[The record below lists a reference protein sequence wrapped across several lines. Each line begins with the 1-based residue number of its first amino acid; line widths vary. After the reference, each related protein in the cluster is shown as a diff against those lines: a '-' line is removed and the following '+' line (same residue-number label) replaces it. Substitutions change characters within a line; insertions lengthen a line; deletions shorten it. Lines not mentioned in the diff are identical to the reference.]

1 MTQENV
7 SMEKEE
13 IKNSDTDLNDATEN
27 KKEENNDENKK
38 EIDLEE
44 LKKLCEEHICV
55 ECPVKKQME
64 EEMLRVKADADNFRK
79 RMERDKEQFL
89 KYATEKVLEDIVPVI
104 DNLELGLEHAK
115 KVEAC
120 KDIVTGI
127 EMTLNILLSTL
138 KNHGLEQIKTEIG
151 DDFDPNY
158 HEAMAQE
165 EREDM
170 PPGKI
175 SLIMQKGYKIKDRI
189 LRPAKV
195 MVSKEKE
202 DQKNEN

>member
-1 MTQENV
+1 MSQENL

-13 IKNSDTDLNDATEN
+13 IKDQEKEQDSALNEDEVN
-27 KKEENNDENKK
+27 EKENKK

-44 LKKLCEEHICV
+44 LKKMCEEHICV
-55 ECPVKKQME
+55 QCPVKKEME
-64 EEMLRVKADADNFRK
+64 DEMLRVKADADNFRK
-79 RMERDKEQFL
+79 RMERDKEQFC

-115 KVEAC
+115 KVDAC

-138 KNHGLEQIKTEIG
+138 KNHGLEQIATEIG
-151 DDFDPNY
+151 EDFDPNY
-158 HEAMAQE
+158 HEAMAQQ
-165 EREDM
+165 ERDDM
-170 PPGKI
+170 PPGKV
-175 SLIMQKGYKIKDRI
+175 SFIMQKGYKIKDRV

-195 MVSKEKE
+195 MVSKEKPE
-202 DQKNEN
+202 DKNGE

>member
-1 MTQENV
+1 M
-7 SMEKEE
+7 KEE
-13 IKNSDTDLNDATEN
+13 KKIE
-27 KKEENNDENKK
+27 KKESEKVQESNNKEEEKK
-38 EIDLEE
+38 DMPPSKEE
-44 LKKLCEEHICV
+44 LIRLCRKHLCPSCPEKKA
-55 ECPVKKQME
+55 ME
-64 EEMLRVKADADNFRK
+64 EEILRIKADADNFRK

-127 EMTLNILLSTL
+127 EMTLKILLNTL
-138 KNHGLEQIKTEIG
+138 KNHGLEPIKTDVGEN
-151 DDFDPNY
+151 FDPQV

-170 PPGKI
+170 EPGKV
-175 SLIMQKGYKIKDRI
+175 SQIMQKGYKIKDRV

-195 MVSKEKE
+195 MVSKRKE
-202 DQKNEN
+202 NSD

>member
-1 MTQENV
+1 MKEEKR
-7 SMEKEE
+7 MEGEE
-13 IKNSDTDLNDATEN
+13 IKGQEKVPVNEESNGGKTDKASER
-27 KKEENNDENKK
+27 EEMPISE
-38 EIDLEE
+38 EE
-44 LKKLCEEHICV
+44 LKELCRKYICPQ
-55 ECPVKKQME
+55 CPEKKMME
-64 EEMLRVKADADNFRK
+64 EEILRVKADADNFRK
-79 RMERDKEQFL
+79 RMERDKEQFC

-127 EMTLNILLSTL
+127 EMTLKILLNTL
-138 KNHGLEQIKTEIG
+138 KNHGLEPISTDIG
-151 DDFDPNY
+151 EDFDPQV

-170 PPGKI
+170 EPGRV
-175 SLIMQKGYKIKDRI
+175 SQIMQKGYRIKDRV

-195 MVSKEKE
+195 MVSKKKE
-202 DQKNEN
+202 NSA